1 MQNDAVYDFV
11 AVGVGPFNLGL
22 ACLSSTVA
30 DLRCLFLDRE
40 QEFNWHPGML
50 IDGVTL
56 QSPFLADLVSMADPT
71 NPFSYLNYRKQEG
84 SLFNFFVREN
94 YYLERQEYNRYCRW
108 AASRLDNLRFNHNV
122 EQIIYDPQQGVYRIT
137 GTEVTGTAVAG
148 TAITGIN
155 RHKKPFSFLAKK
167 LVVGVGMKPRV
178 PACFHTAASALDLH
192 SSRYLKNKVDL
203 QKKKKITVIGGG
215 QSGAEIFYDLLKDSE
230 QFGYQLDWVTRAPRF
245 FQMETAKLTLEILC
259 GDYGNYFHAL
269 DMPTKQKIIEEQKSV
284 YCGANQSLIDKIYDF
299 LDEGRH
305 SNLPQV
311 QLMPCMNL
319 IGAESDKNAHSGADG
334 FLLQFEHTQ
343 TGVNYQT
350 YTDGLV
356 LSSGHLYEVPMFMEG
371 VFERIERDEQGKY
384 LQKENWSVDIHGR
397 EIFIQNAGFESHG
410 LINQDLGMS
419 CYRNSRILREITGRD
434 IYPIEQRF
442 AFQSFA
448 PGKESGW
455 DRVGAGASR

>member
-1 MQNDAVYDFV
+1 MYNDAVYDFI

-22 ACLSSTVA
+22 ACLSSA
-30 DLRCLFLDRE
+30 LSDFRCLFLDKE
-40 QEFNWHPGML
+40 EEFNWHPGML

-71 NPFSYLNYRKQEG
+71 NPFSYLNYRKQQG

-108 AASRLDNLRFNHNV
+108 AVSRLHNICFNHHV
-122 EQIIYDPQQGVYRIT
+122 EQVVYDHEQCVYR
-137 GTEVTGTAVAG
+137 VAG
-148 TAITGIN
+148 IETKQ
-155 RHKKPFSFLAKK
+155 KKPFSFLAKK
-167 LVVGVGMKPRV
+167 LVIGVGMKPRI
-178 PACFHTAASALDLH
+178 PDLFRSFSSGIELH
-192 SSRYLKNKVDL
+192 SSHYLKNKPEL

-230 QFGYQLDWVTRAPRF
+230 HFGYQLDWVTRAPRF

-259 GDYGNYFHAL
+259 GDYGTYFHGL
-269 DMPTKQKIIEEQKSV
+269 DKPTKQKIIEEQKSV

-299 LDEGRH
+299 LDSSRH
-305 SNLPQV
+305 GNLPQV

-319 IGAESDKNAHSGADG
+319 ISVEAESNFYNNTKSNAGT
-334 FLLQFEHTQ
+334 FFLQFVHTQ
-343 TGVNYQT
+343 TGGRYQT
-350 YTDGLV
+350 QTDGLV
-356 LSSGHLYEVPMFMEG
+356 LSSGHLYEVPSFMEG
-371 VFERIERDEQGKY
+371 IFDRIERDDQGKY
-384 LQKENWSVDIHGR
+384 LQKENWSVDVHGR

-434 IYPIEQRF
+434 IYPIEERF
-442 AFQSFA
+442 AFQSFE

-455 DRVGAGASR
+455 NRLDVGAPR

>member
-1 MQNDAVYDFV
+1 MYNDDVYDFV

-22 ACLSSTVA
+22 ACLSSALT
-30 DLRCLFLDRE
+30 DLRCIFLDKE
-40 QEFNWHPGML
+40 EEFNWHPGML

-108 AASRLDNLRFNHNV
+108 AVSRLDNIRFNHDV
-122 EQIIYDPQQGVYRIT
+122 EQVVYDPDLHVYR
-137 GTEVTGTAVAG
+137 VTGFETKYK
-148 TAITGIN
+148 N
-155 RHKKPFSFLAKK
+155 PFSFLAKK
-167 LVVGVGMKPRV
+167 MVIGVGMRPRV
-178 PACFHTAASALDLH
+178 PDCFHSVANGVDLH
-192 SSRYLKNKVDL
+192 SSRYLKNKSEL
-203 QKKKKITVIGGG
+203 QKRKKITVIGGG

-230 QFGYQLDWVTRAPRF
+230 KFGYQLDWVTRAPRF

-259 GDYGNYFHAL
+259 ADYGTYFHAL
-269 DMPTKQKIIEEQKSV
+269 DKSTKQKIIEEQKNV

-299 LDEGRH
+299 LDAGRH
-305 SNLPQV
+305 SHLPQV

-319 IGAESDKNAHSGADG
+319 LSVERDNNSRENSDNNAQG
-334 FLLQFEHTQ
+334 FFLQFVHTQ
-343 TGVNYQT
+343 TGEHYQAHT
-350 YTDGLV
+350 GGLV
-356 LSSGHLYEVPMFMEG
+356 LSSGHQYEVPPFMEG
-371 VFERIERDEQGKY
+371 VFDRIERDEQGKY
-384 LQKENWSVDIHGR
+384 LQKENWSVDIRGR

-442 AFQSFA
+442 AFQSFE
-448 PGKESGW
+448 PGEESGW
-455 DRVGAGASR
+455 NRVGAGAPR